1 VAGADGLS
9 RIQRRALVA
18 LMASR
23 TVAEA
28 AEASGVSTRTLERWL
43 ADPGFAAAYRSTARD
58 ASRQAL
64 SALLS
69 AQLEAVAALRDALQ
83 AESPATQVR
92 AARAL
97 LEVGVRAR
105 ESDLDERINAVEE
118 EVTRWRTGVAPVW
131 RGWSA

>member
-1 VAGADGLS
+1 MGT
-9 RIQRRALVA
+9 
-18 LMASR
+18 R
-23 TVAEA
+23 TV
-28 AEASGVSTRTLERWL
+28 ERWL
-43 ADPGFAAAYRSTARD
+43 SDPGFAAAYRSTARD
-58 ASRQAL
+58 ASRQAM

-69 AQLEAVAALRDALQ
+69 AQLAAVAALRDALQ

-97 LEVGVRAR
+97 LEVGVRVR
-105 ESDLDERINAVEE
+105 ESDLDERIDALES

>member
-1 VAGADGLS
+1 
-9 RIQRRALVA
+9 
-18 LMASR
+18 MTSR

-28 AEASGVSTRTLERWL
+28 AEAVGVSTRTLERWL
-43 ADPGFAAAYRSTARD
+43 SDPGFATAYRSTARD
-58 ASRQAL
+58 ASRQAM

-97 LEVGVRAR
+97 LEIGVRTR